1 MKRYTFLDVLRGISV
16 LWMIETHVVNVF
28 LLPELRQTWWF
39 HLLNLSNGFVAP
51 TFIFCAGS
59 GLWIATDRKGAAYK
73 RYGSEFWGYLQRLSF
88 ILFWAYML
96 HVPFYSM
103 ERMLMGPWSD
113 VVPWLQS
120 DVLHVIVYTSIAT
133 LALYLFSPTQR
144 IAERVAAV
152 TSLAI
157 MFGTVF
163 IWNNANHLPLA
174 LSLPITAASPFPLV
188 PWSAYLFA
196 GYFFT
201 GIFFRHEDKTALAKR
216 MIIGGALTSSVMF
229 ALRALPVSTP
239 WDGIWWI
246 TSPGMQLFRLGGVVM
261 AMGGLFLVEQQLSHG
276 RVGRF
281 LQRMGQESLFMYV
294 SHLLIVYGAGSMITS
309 ALFGFERTGLG
320 GALLITV
327 IVTIPLAAYAVWWNT
342 FKKIMPHN
350 AQRILAALVT
360 IFVLVFLVQPASW
373 SWTRFLGLTP

>member
-1 MKRYTFLDVLRGISV
+1 MKRYTFLDALRGISV

-28 LLPELRQTWWF
+28 LRPELHATTWF
-39 HLLNLSNGFVAP
+39 HALNLSNGFVAP

-59 GLWIATDRKGAAYK
+59 GLWIATDRKGEAYK
-73 RYGSEFWGYLQRLSF
+73 KYGREFWGYLRRLSF
-88 ILFWAYML
+88 ILFWAYTL

-103 ERMLMGPWSD
+103 ERMLMGSSTD
-113 VVPWLQS
+113 VIPWLQS
-120 DVLHVIVYTSIAT
+120 DVLHVIVYASLAT
-133 LALYLFSPTQR
+133 LTMFLLSPSQR
-144 IAERVAAV
+144 VTERIAAV

-163 IWNNANHLPLA
+163 VWNAVGHLPLA

-201 GIFFRHEDKTALAKR
+201 GIFFRHPDKTALAKR
-216 MIIGGALTSSVMF
+216 MIIGGVLTSSAMF
-229 ALRALPVSTP
+229 ALRAVPIATP

-246 TSPGMQLFRLGGVVM
+246 TSPGMQLFRLGGVVT
-261 AMGGLFLVEQQLSHG
+261 AMGGLYLIEQQLTDG

-294 SHLLIVYGAGSMITS
+294 SHLLIVYGGGRMITS
-309 ALFGFERTGLG
+309 ALFGYEHTDPAGT
-320 GALLITV
+320 LLI
-327 IVTIPLAAYAVWWNT
+327 IVLVTTPLAIYALWWNT
-342 FKKIMPHN
+342 FKKVMPQN
-350 AQRILAALVT
+350 AQRILAAIVAL
-360 IFVLVFLVQPASW
+360 FVLVFMMQPATW
-373 SWTRFLGLTP
+373 SWIEFFGLTP